1 MYDEYSF
8 YVYRIAKPK
17 NKQVTSLD
25 KVVRNQSVS
34 VSTSPKSYYIIAN
47 VFAIHSNAIKFI
59 NTLNKR
65 GLQANYF
72 INPSNNYRY
81 VYLIKKDNLKEA
93 SKLYA
98 SKIDGKYKQSAWVM
112 TVSKKVHENVQL
124 AESIPNQTK
133 SQKKQVVTSNE

>member
-1 MYDEYSF
+1 MYKNFACFYLFRLLKKAKVGPFLPFPPFFMYSLPVLPTHNLKSSF
-8 YVYRIAKPK
+8 LPF
-17 NKQVTSLD
+17 
-25 KVVRNQSVS
+25 SV
-34 VSTSPKSYYIIAN
+34 K
-47 VFAIHSNAIKFI
+47 
-59 NTLNKR
+59 
-65 GLQANYF
+65 YF